1 MKANGLLNMKKYRLL
16 IILLLGLA
24 LAILPLL
31 PVYALESSHM
41 QWPDFSGNG
50 NRDYISRLGY
60 VHFSEHSTGYVFSV
74 PSYLVVELTLPES
87 LYNSDLQV
95 ELFTKANNTNGVIS
109 DSGEKYGEGVLES
122 NRRIESVSDKSENY
136 SKMQFWRFYENN
148 STRSIILPVI
158 TINGDSANSAEA
170 AMVDKIDAYTD
181 RAQKLVTIMKEFNRL
196 FDELCN
202 VQNSS
207 GVCVGNYY
215 PSDINLVCKIA
226 NAVQTEFDI
235 TIGYFDTH
243 SLWVEGDGWNNA
255 TIEDVIN
262 HWTTYK
268 NPRTEEPL
276 IASGEKI
283 SQKQIDKLDILL
295 DIVAPYWIN
304 YIENHRIVLPAITHY
319 EVAGSRGVIDSDTRT
334 IRVRIPSGIDNNSL
348 LNPIIKTSGDSLCSV
363 FAGSLSAGEAL
374 YQVTPGDNATGTY
387 FNGKDTTGYG
397 FGVDLSTTWKV
408 IVEEGDP
415 YNKAISFSVITGD
428 GKERFAQIADGE
440 EGSKGSIVLNL
451 PYGTDLS
458 QIDPLLDIAGEGYY
472 YVVDGIR
479 TETDAAI
486 DFSRDIELVVYNTA
500 YGLETI
506 YTVELTANRSSEKDI
521 LSYKIGDAEGTING
535 DTISIT
541 IPYATDLATAE
552 AEVEV
557 SEFAVL
563 SGKPQTLV
571 EGNNEYTVTAEDG
584 STKSYNVII
593 SRAAVSKEKKILSFK
608 CGGYTAVINDAA
620 STVTLDL
627 PKGMSSVFAP
637 EIEVSEFATITPAS
651 GEVQDFSSPVKY
663 KVKAQNGSSK
673 TYTVTVNIQQEDAPN
688 EYKASLETIVD
699 RIISRY
705 RTQASDDWEWMDL
718 GLYEGL
724 PENYNTG
731 QDHDFDIA
739 KELSTL
745 DSTTAVGM
753 TELAR
758 TIMMLTARG
767 FDCSRLSC
775 YNGGTPFKDSKGNDV
790 DDLVSVL
797 YNFSDGYTING
808 PAFALIALD
817 MGSYTIPED
826 ALWTREKLLDELVV
840 YSGSEFGIDM
850 VGAIMY
856 AIAPYQDDPVYGTM
870 IKTKL
875 NSCLESVLRQMNSD
889 YSFGAWGNTNSESA
903 AWVMM
908 GLCSMGIDWNIDPR
922 FADGQDH
929 SALQHWMDNFAN
941 VQEGYFHHTT
951 SVRNNYMAT
960 YEGCY
965 ASMWYL
971 GFLENGGQG
980 NPYYFYYH
988 RFDFGEPL
996 SEDASILAFEIEGK
1010 QGVITEAE
1018 ENSIVVTLA
1027 NGTPLTDLKPVITL
1041 AEGAKLIAPSLPVTF
1056 VEGVKQPFTV
1066 CAEDGKTYKTYYV
1079 TIVYDDVQ
1087 ASGAELDTDT
1097 IELKNSVLNEEAILD
1112 KTVIKASD
1120 GATEILITVKPG
1132 VDTDKMYLNAEVSYA
1147 ASCNP
1152 VLDGNTAFDLSDW
1165 LTVTVTSE
1173 DGLTTNLYRIKV
1185 VAKSMAE
1192 ITSFRVEADG
1202 IWYSGEI
1209 DNAANTIVVRDV
1221 DDSNLTSTELLTD
1234 IDFTG
1239 RTCQPTSGLAID
1251 FAGAVTY
1258 TLGGDTELAGRN
1270 YTVKVLNKSGKFIT
1284 AKASGGNTDPSGE
1297 PGGNSGS
1304 NTGYGNAMILSFVLF
1319 GREGVIDQN
1328 AGTIT
1333 VTLPQG
1339 TNLSAVVPQ
1348 ITVSDGATVS
1358 PVSGQVV
1365 DLVQPITY
1373 IVKSTNETKKYVVS
1387 VIFERSISQ
1396 QLWDAVMKEN
1406 DIVDHQVS
1414 HRYRFH

>member
-1 MKANGLLNMKKYRLL
+1 MKKLRLCL
-16 IILLLGLA
+16 VLLLTTVLISLGLQGSF
-24 LAILPLL
+24 
-31 PVYALESSHM
+31 ALESSHM
-41 QWPDFSGNG
+41 LWPDFSGNG
-50 NRDYISRLGY
+50 NNNYIASIGY
-60 VHFSEHSTGYVFSV
+60 VHFAGYSAGYKYQVSN
-74 PSYLVVELTLPES
+74 YLVVEFALPSEMI
-87 LYNSDLQV
+87 NA
-95 ELFTKANNTNGVIS
+95 ELKVDYFTKTQNIGGFIS
-109 DSGEKYGEGVLES
+109 DSGEKFGEGTTLL
-122 NRRIESVSDKSENY
+122 NRRIESVSNRFESY
-136 SKMQFWRFYENN
+136 SDVQFWRFYEADNK
-148 STRSIILPVI
+148 RSITLPVFSI
-158 TINGDSANSAEA
+158 EDNPEGDVETIN
-170 AMVDKIDAYTD
+170 KLDAYKE
-181 RAQKLVTIMKEFNRL
+181 RAEKFVSVMKSFNELYDKLN
-196 FDELCN
+196 D
-202 VQNSS
+202 VQNRDSIKY
-207 GVCVGNYY
+207 GAYH
-215 PSDINLVCKIA
+215 PSDINLLCKVA
-226 NAVQTEFDI
+226 NAIQTAFDI
-235 TIGYFDTH
+235 QIGYFDTH
-243 SLWVEGDGWNNA
+243 AFYIEGDGWNNTTA
-255 TIEDVIN
+255 EDIIN

-268 NPRTEEPL
+268 KPRTEENL
-276 IASGEKI
+276 INEDDKI
-283 SQKQIDKLDILL
+283 SQNRLNTLDRLL
-295 DIVAPYWIN
+295 DVVAPYWIN
-304 YIENHRIVLPAITHY
+304 YVENHRILKPEIVKY
-319 EVAGSRGVIDSDTRT
+319 EIVGSRGLINSDTNT
-334 IRVRIPSGIDNNSL
+334 ITVRLPFDTDWNNL
-348 LNPIIKTSGDSLCSV
+348 PNPVIETTGETIYSK
-363 FAGSLSAGEAL
+363 FAGSLSSGEAL
-374 YQVTPGDNATGTY
+374 YQITPGDWATGTY
-387 FNGKDTTGYG
+387 YNGKDTTGYG

-440 EGSKGSIVLNL
+440 EGSKGSIALNL

-458 QIDPLLDIAGEGYY
+458 QIDPILDIAGEGYY

-479 TETDAAI
+479 TEADAAI
-486 DFSRDIELVVYNTA
+486 DFSRDVELVVYNTA

-506 YTVELTANRSSEKDI
+506 YTVELTADRSSEKDI

-541 IPYATDLATAE
+541 VPYATDLTTAE
-552 AEVEV
+552 AAVEV

-563 SGKPQTLV
+563 SGKPQMLV
-571 EGNNEYTVTAEDG
+571 EGNNKYVVTAEDG
-584 STKSYNVII
+584 STKIYNVVI

-608 CGGYTAVINDAA
+608 CGGYKAVINDAA

-637 EIEVSEFATITPAS
+637 EIEISEFATITPGS

-699 RIISRY
+699 RIIFRY

-758 TIMMLTARG
+758 TVMMLTARG
-767 FDCSRLSC
+767 FDCSRLSD
-775 YNGGTPFKDSKGNDV
+775 YNGGIPFKDSKGNDV

-797 YNFSDGYTING
+797 YSFSGGYTING

-817 MGSYTIPED
+817 MGSYTVPED

-856 AIAPYQDDPVYGTM
+856 AIAPYQDNPVYGAM
-870 IKTKL
+870 IKAKL
-875 NSCLESVLRQMNSD
+875 DSCLESVLRQMNSD

-922 FADGQDH
+922 FADGQGH

-980 NPYYFYYH
+980 NPYHFYYH
-988 RFDFGEPL
+988 RFDFSKQL
-996 SEDASILAFEIEGK
+996 SEDASILSFEIEGK

-1018 ENSIVVTLA
+1018 ENSIMVTLA
-1027 NGTPLTDLKPVITL
+1027 HGTPLTDLKPEIIL
-1041 AEGAKLIAPSLPVTF
+1041 ADGAKLIAPSLPVTF

-1066 CAEDGKTYKTYYV
+1066 CAEDGKTYKTYFV

-1112 KTVIKASD
+1112 KAVTKASD

-1132 VDTDKMYLNAEVSYA
+1132 VDTSKMYLSADVSYA
-1147 ASCNP
+1147 ASCDP
-1152 VLDGNTAFDLSDW
+1152 VLNGSTAFDLSDW

-1173 DGLTTNLYRIKV
+1173 DGLTTNVYRIKV
-1185 VAKSMAE
+1185 VAKAMAE
-1192 ITSFRVEADG
+1192 ITSFRVEAGG

-1209 DNAANTIVVRDV
+1209 DNTANTIVVRDV

-1239 RTCQPTSGLAID
+1239 RTCQPTSGIAID

-1258 TLGGDTELAGRN
+1258 TLGGDAELAGRS

-1284 AKASGGNTDPSGE
+1284 AKSSGGNDDPSGGS
-1297 PGGNSGS
+1297 GGNSGS
-1304 NTGYGNAMILSFVLF
+1304 NTEYGEAMILSFVLF

-1333 VTLPQG
+1333 ITLPLG
-1339 TNLSAVVPQ
+1339 TNVSAVVPQ
-1348 ITVSDGATVS
+1348 ITVSDGAAVD
-1358 PVSGQVV
+1358 PVSGQVI
-1365 DLVQPITY
+1365 DLTTPKTFTVKTANGARSY
-1373 IVKSTNETKKYVVS
+1373 IVSVV
-1387 VIFERSISQ
+1387 FERSTSQ
-1396 QLWDAVMKEN
+1396 QLWDAVMEES
-1406 DIVDHQVS
+1406 DVVDHQIS
-1414 HRYRFH
+1414 HGRKIH